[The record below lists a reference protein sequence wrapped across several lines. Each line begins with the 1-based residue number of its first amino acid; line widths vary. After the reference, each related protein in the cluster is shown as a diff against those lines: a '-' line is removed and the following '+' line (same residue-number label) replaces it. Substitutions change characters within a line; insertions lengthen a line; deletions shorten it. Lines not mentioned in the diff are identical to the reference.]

1 MDEAVWDGIA
11 YVRYTLYAL
20 AGILLLVNPSS
31 DAQTVAVA
39 FLVVGVLLAAFSM
52 GANRYDEE
60 MV

>member
-1 MDEAVWDGIA
+1 MDEVFWDGIA

-20 AGILLLVNPSS
+20 AGILLLVNPSP
-31 DAQTVAVA
+31 DARTVAVA

-52 GANRYDEE
+52 GANRYDEK